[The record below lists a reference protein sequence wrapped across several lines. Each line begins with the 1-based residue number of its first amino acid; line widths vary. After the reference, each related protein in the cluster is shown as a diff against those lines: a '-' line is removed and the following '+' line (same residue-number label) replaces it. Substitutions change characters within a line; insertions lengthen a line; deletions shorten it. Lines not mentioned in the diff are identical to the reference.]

1 MKALVTGGH
10 GFIGSHIVDR
20 LLDEGI
26 EVRALVSPWGK
37 LDNLGDELAAFQ
49 SVTGKEITLFGC
61 YCAGEF
67 GPADVKEKT
76 PGVLSSGKGWHAMIT
91 FIGR

>member
-1 MKALVTGGH
+1 MKEGDTYPNPVSAQNTPLTTP
-10 GFIGSHIVDR
+10 GS
-20 LLDEGI
+20 GI
-26 EVRALVSPWGK
+26 
-37 LDNLGDELAAFQ
+37 
-49 SVTGKEITLFGC
+49 ILFGC
-61 YCAGEF
+61 YCASEF